1 MNIKKVFDFKCQVP
15 RRELYFRFLGILLI
29 SLFFSLVYTNFPI
42 SSTKFFFLFLN
53 NFTFTGL
60 TWHGC
65 MYISIFLMK
74 NVDIFKHPVKHLIIL
89 FFSLVSYT
97 LLIMVID
104 MNILIHFFYGYISK
118 ELQVAVYLISVLIT
132 LFITTFYSS
141 FFFFHQ
147 WRENL
152 NKAERLEKSNLE
164 ARYETLK
171 SQVNPHFL
179 FNSLNTLL
187 TMVQENPAASK
198 YVESL
203 SEFMRYV
210 LQTREKEAVL
220 LRDELQMARQ
230 YLFIQQTRFGE
241 KLEINIDIPES
252 FYHYAIPPLALQML
266 LENAIKHNE
275 ISRQNHLIISVYIS
289 NQRKLVVEN
298 NLQKKNDS
306 QPSTGIG
313 LLNIGNRYKYL
324 SGNDIEIIEEK
335 DKFRVA
341 LPLLEVP
348 L

>member
-1 MNIKKVFDFKCQVP
+1 
-15 RRELYFRFLGILLI
+15 
-29 SLFFSLVYTNFPI
+29 
-42 SSTKFFFLFLN
+42 
-53 NFTFTGL
+53 
-60 TWHGC
+60 
-65 MYISIFLMK
+65 
-74 NVDIFKHPVKHLIIL
+74 
-89 FFSLVSYT
+89 
-97 LLIMVID
+97 
-104 MNILIHFFYGYISK
+104 
-118 ELQVAVYLISVLIT
+118 
-132 LFITTFYSS
+132 
-141 FFFFHQ
+141 
-147 WRENL
+147 
-152 NKAERLEKSNLE
+152 
-164 ARYETLK
+164 
-171 SQVNPHFL
+171 
-179 FNSLNTLL
+179 
-187 TMVQENPAASK
+187 MVQENPAASK

-298 NLQKKNDS
+298 NLQKKNDL